1 MKFPWRKTAIVLLI
15 FLGLTGLWGGYELM
29 TNPGGTSLKMPLELL
44 EGTPFRDYRIPG
56 MLLFFGNGVL
66 GLVVAALSWKKVR
79 GYPNWIVLQGGI
91 LLLWLTAELVFNPA
105 FFFPQT
111 HLTYYAIGLV
121 LVIAG
126 LRLNRIDDGKGASHI
141 G

>member
-1 MKFPWRKTAIVLLI
+1 MAIVLLI
-15 FLGLTGLWGGYELM
+15 FLGLTGIWGGYELIS
-29 TNPGGTSLKMPLELL
+29 NPSGTSLKMPLELL
-44 EGTPFRDYRIPG
+44 EGTPFKDYRIPG
-56 MLLFFGNGVL
+56 ILLFLGNGVL
-66 GLVVAALSWKKVR
+66 GLVVAAFSWKGVR

-126 LRLNRIDDGKGASHI
+126 LKLSRIDGKQGETKA